1 MIGPDGLLPV
11 PDDAERTLTGWELY
25 PAALGE
31 AVRRAAELA
40 LGVPLVVT
48 ENGIATDDD
57 TRRVAY
63 TAGALAGLAD
73 AMADGV
79 DVRGYFH
86 WTALDNYEWGSY
98 RPTFGLIQLV
108 ITSRWGGRPS
118 GGWWLGSAGR

>member
-1 MIGPDGLLPV
+1 MGVLPCGPRRGGAP
-11 PDDAERTLTGWELY
+11 G
-25 PAALGE
+25 
-31 AVRRAAELA
+31 RRARPGCPA
-40 LGVPLVVT
+40 
-48 ENGIATDDD
+48 
-57 TRRVAY
+57 RRDRERHRHRRRHAPRRLHRRR
-63 TAGALAGLAD
+63 LAGLAD